1 LACAPS
7 LPLNTTTPRVFIA
20 ATEQNTGKTTISL
33 GLYAALRENFSRIGF
48 IKPVGQRFIQFEG
61 KNVDED
67 SVLIRETF
75 GTEAAIEDMSPVA
88 VESKF
93 TRRYIDH
100 ANHDSLVRRIQ
111 DSFDRAAWK
120 KDFAIVEGTG
130 HAGVGSVFDLSNARV
145 ARLVHSKVILVTP
158 AGIGRPIDEAAVNKS
173 LFDKENVEVI
183 GVVMN
188 KVLPEKLESIS
199 DTARRGFER
208 LGLELLGVIPRD
220 DMLEQSTLAQMC
232 GEISGTFLHQG
243 EHDRSRVAHVRIGA
257 MSSANVFR
265 GAKENTLLVVPGDRE
280 NIVRSTLRRA
290 TEEAFPFCGI
300 VLSDDIKPARG
311 LMQEVC
317 ESPLPVI
324 LSPLDS
330 YSIASRIISR
340 KVKTLPGDTEKIARI
355 QELVSSYVN
364 IQRIL
369 ERIDVP
375 HSHPA

>member
-1 LACAPS
+1 VP
-7 LPLNTTTPRVFIA
+7 
-20 ATEQNTGKTTISL
+20 
-33 GLYAALRENFSRIGF
+33 
-48 IKPVGQRFIQFEG
+48 
-61 KNVDED
+61 
-67 SVLIRETF
+67 
-75 GTEAAIEDMSPVA
+75 IEDMSPIA

-100 ANHDSLVRRIQ
+100 ANNDSLVRRIQ
-111 DSFDRAAWK
+111 DSFDRAAWE
-120 KDFAIVEGTG
+120 KDFTIVEGTG

-145 ARLVHSKVILVTP
+145 ARLLHSKVILVTP
-158 AGIGRPIDEAAVNKS
+158 AGIGRPIDEAAVSKAF
-173 LFDKENVEVI
+173 FDKEDVEVI

-232 GEISGTFLHQG
+232 GEIGGTFLHKGKQ
-243 EHDRSRVAHVRIGA
+243 DRSRVAHVRIGA

-265 GAKENTLLVVPGDRE
+265 GAKANTLLVVPGDRE
-280 NIVRSTLRRA
+280 KIIRSMLKRA
-290 TEEAFPFCGI
+290 TKEAFPFCGI
-300 VLSDDIKPARG
+300 VLSDDIKPARN

-317 ESPLPVI
+317 KSPLPLV

-355 QELVSSYVN
+355 QELVSTHVN
-364 IQRIL
+364 IHRIL
-369 ERIDVP
+369 ERIDAP
-375 HSHPA
+375 YSHPG